1 MATSQEV
8 AQVKQMVKESI
19 IEEGLDP
26 NIFVRL
32 GEMAKAVLKDKSMYP
47 QFLQAVVDSGLAEE
61 ADFSGDVDYQIIGV
75 FVAAGEMVKEMLASG
90 ELGA

>member
-8 AQVKQMVKESI
+8 MQVKQMVKESI
-19 IEEGLDP
+19 LEEGLDP

-61 ADFSGDVDYQIIGV
+61 ADMSGEIDYQVIGV

>member
-19 IEEGLDP
+19 IEEGLEP

-32 GEMAKAVLKDKSMYP
+32 GEMAQAVLKDKSMYP

>member
-1 MATSQEV
+1 MATAQEV
-8 AQVKQMVKESI
+8 AQTKQMVKESI
-19 IEEGLDP
+19 LEEGLDP

-32 GEMAKAVLKDKSMYP
+32 GAMAQAVLNNKALYP

-61 ADFSGDVDYQIIGV
+61 ADFTGDIDYQIVGV
-75 FVAAGEMVKEMLASG
+75 FVAAGEMVKQMMASG

>member
-26 NIFVRL
+26 NVFVRL
-32 GEMAKAVLKDKSMYP
+32 GEMAQAVLKDKSMYP